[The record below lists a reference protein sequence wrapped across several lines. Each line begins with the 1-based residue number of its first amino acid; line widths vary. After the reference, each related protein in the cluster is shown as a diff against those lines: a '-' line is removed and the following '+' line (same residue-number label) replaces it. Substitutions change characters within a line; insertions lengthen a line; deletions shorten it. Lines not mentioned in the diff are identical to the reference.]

1 MVCPFSCCFYFLW
14 RQEQEHHTQS
24 GLHPD
29 SNIPVLQCPVHP
41 HPLWHG
47 HTSSF
52 HPKHQQTTYC
62 RLQSTHG
69 TAEGKSKR
77 KGTLRQGKERNT
89 AWISLHQNSSHH
101 SWLFQLIPPPLY
113 KVVFRTSHAA
123 KQLKAWNTK
132 ARETYIRSAQ
142 GHVRAWQSRATT
154 ALPPSSLPGVL
165 RFPPDSSCH
174 PCWTVQ
180 LWFWP
185 RASRVQCSFSSCD

>member
-1 MVCPFSCCFYFLW
+1 MLW
-14 RQEQEHHTQS
+14 PHSPVTKPPSKHSAIPPVGDSPMTGHGPYQ
-24 GLHPD
+24 LHPEHLRLC
-29 SNIPVLQCPVHP
+29 S
-41 HPLWHG
+41 G
-47 HTSSF
+47 HEYIERRGRKNLENNSS
-52 HPKHQQTTYC
+52 
-62 RLQSTHG
+62 
-69 TAEGKSKR
+69 
-77 KGTLRQGKERNT
+77 
-89 AWISLHQNSSHH
+89 WISLHQNSSHH

-132 ARETYIRSAQ
+132 ARETYIWSAQ
-142 GHVRAWQSRATT
+142 GHVRAWQSRGIT

-185 RASRVQCSFSSCD
+185 RSSRVQRSFSSCD